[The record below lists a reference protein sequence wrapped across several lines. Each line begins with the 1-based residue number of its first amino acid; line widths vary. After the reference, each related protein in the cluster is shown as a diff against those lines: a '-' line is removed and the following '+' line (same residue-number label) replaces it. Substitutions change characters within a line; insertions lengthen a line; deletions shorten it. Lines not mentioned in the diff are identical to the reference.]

1 MRTLRLAVAGAI
13 SLALTSCAAPT
24 GSAADAPGAGPQR
37 EQAAK
42 ATKRTSGLRVITVVS
57 GVDVP
62 WDLTFLPNGAM
73 LYTQRDR
80 ERITYRAPGGVRMVI
95 ADTPAGVWHEGET
108 GLMSILA
115 ARNFAKSRA
124 FYTCHGGLSDGRRD
138 VRVVKWRLN
147 SDRDGA
153 RRIKVLVKNLP
164 ATSGRHGGCRLR
176 FGSGGSL
183 YVGTG
188 DATVGTNPQ
197 DLRSGG
203 GKVLR
208 VSPQTGRG
216 LRSNPFAGSGNA
228 MKRRVL
234 TYGHRNVQ
242 GLALRKD
249 GRMWSVEH
257 GTYRDDEINLL
268 RNGGNYGWDP
278 GPGYDESTPMTDHSL
293 PGKQIDARWSSGS
306 PTIATSGATW
316 ITGKRWGKW
325 QGCLAVAAL
334 KDSSLRIM
342 KFGPGGRF
350 RRTWTPPSLDGDFGR
365 LRSVVIGPQNAMYV
379 TTSNGG
385 GGSGGDR
392 ILRVTPRS

>member
-1 MRTLRLAVAGAI
+1 MRTLRLAVAGA
-13 SLALTSCAAPT
+13 SALALIACTAPT
-24 GSAADAPGAGPQR
+24 GSAVDASVADVRREPTAKSTEAARRAPAV
-37 EQAAK
+37 
-42 ATKRTSGLRVITVVS
+42 RVHTVVS
-57 GVDVP
+57 GVDIP

-80 ERITYRAPGGVRMVI
+80 ERITYRAPGGTRRVV

-108 GLMSILA
+108 GLMSIVA
-115 ARNFAKSRA
+115 APNFAKSRA
-124 FYTCHGGLSDGRRD
+124 FYTCYGGYSNGRRD

-147 SDRDGA
+147 AGA
-153 RRIKVLVKNLP
+153 RRTDVLVKNLP
-164 ATSGRHGGCRLR
+164 STSGRHGGCRLR
-176 FGSGGSL
+176 FGSDGAL

-188 DATVGTNPQ
+188 DAAVGTNPQ
-197 DLRSGG
+197 NLRSGG

-208 VSPQTGRG
+208 VNPKTGRG
-216 LRSNPFAGSGNA
+216 LRSNPYAGSNNP
-228 MKRRVL
+228 MKRRVF

-268 RNGGNYGWDP
+268 RKGGNYGWDP

-293 PGKQIDARWSSGS
+293 PGKQINARWSSGS

-316 ITGKRWGKW
+316 ISGKRWGAW

-342 KFGPGGRF
+342 KFGPGGHFKRM
-350 RRTWTPPSLDGDFGR
+350 WTPPALNGDFGR
-365 LRSVVIGPQNAMYV
+365 LRSVVMGPRNAMYV

-385 GGSGGDR
+385 GGTGGDR